1 MRRGIKG
8 PRAMSKEFRV
18 LLVTNAYAP
27 RIGGISE
34 YLAERVRGLASEG
47 IKTEI
52 SAMPEKFN
60 QLDETARGSK
70 IWWRTIHLIFVAAF
84 IIRTVRRVARLQRGS
99 LPLVVHS
106 HSASYCLLLGVL
118 AKALGS
124 VTAHTFHSPLDKRS
138 ALLAR
143 LLPRT
148 NAVVFVSQA
157 LRAQFGSLGL
167 HAPNVT
173 VIPGA
178 VDTSRFHPPSVEE
191 RRAARTRIGSW
202 LKDSTQGRILLFVGR
217 VVPEKGVDVL
227 IAACQEIFDAD
238 PRSSLFIV
246 GPFGTNASG
255 KAFVARCQRD
265 IRTYALQ
272 GRVAMP
278 GALSAEDVLAAYHAA
293 DILVCPS
300 SWPEPASVAV
310 SEGMAC
316 GLPVVASRVGGLHER
331 IEEGVTGLLV
341 PPNDPG
347 ALAREVLRVLEDPDL
362 GRTLAREARTKAL
375 RDLDGRMLCARHL
388 ELYNSL
394 LDEMHTEPKH
404 GG

>member
-1 MRRGIKG
+1 M
-8 PRAMSKEFRV
+8 E
-18 LLVTNAYAP
+18 L
-27 RIGGISE
+27 
-34 YLAERVRGLASEG
+34 VRGLKSQG
-47 IKTEI
+47 IETKI
-52 SAMPEKFN
+52 SAMPENFN
-60 QLDETARGSK
+60 RLDETARGSK
-70 IWWRTIHLIFVAAF
+70 IWWRTVHLIFVAAF
-84 IIRTVRRVARLQRGS
+84 MIQSIRRVTRLQRVS
-99 LPLVVHS
+99 RPLVVHS

-124 VTAHTFHSPLDKRS
+124 PTAHTFHSPLDKPS
-138 ALLAR
+138 ASLAR

-148 NAVVFVSQA
+148 DAVVFVSQA
-157 LRAQFGSLGL
+157 LRTQFGSVGL
-167 HAPNVT
+167 QATNVV

-191 RRAARTRIGSW
+191 RRAARTRIGAW
-202 LKDSTQGRILLFVGR
+202 LNDPTQRHILLFVGR

-227 IAACQEIFDAD
+227 IAACKEIFEAD
-238 PRSSLFIV
+238 PQSSLLIV
-246 GPFGTNASG
+246 GPFGTDPSG
-255 KAFVARCQRD
+255 KSFIARCQAD

-278 GALSAEDVLAAYHAA
+278 GALSAEDVLAAYQAA

-316 GLPVVASRVGGLHER
+316 GLPVIASRVGGLHER
-331 IEEGVTGLLV
+331 IDEGVTGLLV

-347 ALAREVLRVLEDPDL
+347 ALAKEVLRVLKDPDL
-362 GRTLAREARTKAL
+362 GRTLAGEARTKAL

-388 ELYNSL
+388 ELYSSL
-394 LDEMHTEPKH
+394 IDEMHPESEQR
-404 GG
+404 G